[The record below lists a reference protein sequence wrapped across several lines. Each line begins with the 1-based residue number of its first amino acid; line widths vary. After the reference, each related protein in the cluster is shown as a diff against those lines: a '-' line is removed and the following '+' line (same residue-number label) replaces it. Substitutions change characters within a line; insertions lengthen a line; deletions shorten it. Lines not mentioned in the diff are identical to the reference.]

1 VEYVYCGHVQPL
13 SILGSVSRRLE
24 ESNLVVGLIPGASY
38 ASTHCMLRRGERL
51 LLVTDGIT
59 EAENEAGMQ
68 FGDTGLIAIAHHDD
82 VGSILDQVAKFH
94 APNEAE
100 DDCTLVD
107 IQYTG
112 QAASGGLVRS
122 AGNDDRADFAE

>member
-1 VEYVYCGHVQPL
+1 VEYLNCGHIQPL
-13 SILGSVSRRLE
+13 SILGSEIRRLE
-24 ESNLVVGLIPGASY
+24 ESNLVVGLISGASY
-38 ASTHCMLRRGERL
+38 ASTHCRLQPGERL

-68 FGDTGLIAIAHHDD
+68 FGDTGLNAIAHYDD

-100 DDCTLVD
+100 DDCTL
-107 IQYTG
+107 IEIRYLEKAT
-112 QAASGGLVRS
+112 
-122 AGNDDRADFAE
+122 